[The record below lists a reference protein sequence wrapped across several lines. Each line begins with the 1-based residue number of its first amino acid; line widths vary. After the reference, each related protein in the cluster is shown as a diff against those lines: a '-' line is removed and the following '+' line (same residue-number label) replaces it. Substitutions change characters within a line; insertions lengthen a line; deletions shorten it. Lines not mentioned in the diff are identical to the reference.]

1 MTNTIGSL
9 LALAV
14 TTSIA
19 LANGGGEDPKN
30 AFQEKSGW
38 KPGSGI
44 NLADSDEFKLNLSN
58 LIQVGYNYAQYGGKS
73 KGNDG
78 ETIPKGSRS
87 SFDVAHVRTTLS
99 GHAFGKNLLYKLQIE
114 SAGANANFDNATVD
128 NTSILRDAWAQWN
141 FLADANTV
149 GLRMGQSKSGFG
161 LESTGT
167 LGGLYFVER
176 SSASETFS
184 GLRSRGA
191 WLYGSHMEN
200 KVRWNAGLQ
209 NGDVAG
215 AAFRE
220 TATGRH
226 IVEAGGNA
234 DNPNSQLNVV
244 GNVSF
249 DPLGDTTG
257 GKNNQ
262 YVMQGDLDGA
272 KALLGTIGAGIMIGN
287 EVVTDGTPANDVGD
301 DVTTYNLN
309 TAWMFGSGFT
319 AQAEFFSRADDLAN
333 TVTRDKE
340 GYYGMLTYTLAKA
353 GNSDM
358 QWGVG
363 VRYSSVELV
372 NVATTNT
379 DVSANEFSIVANA
392 FYHGHACKTQIELTT
407 VDTDNSNTTG
417 STDND
422 YLVRVQFQLMF

>member
-58 LIQVGYNYAQYGGKS
+58 LIQVGYNYAQIGKDDS
-73 KGNDG
+73 DPS
-78 ETIPKGSRS
+78 TSVS

-114 SAGANANFDNATVD
+114 SAGANANFDNAD
-128 NTSILRDAWAQWN
+128 STSILRDAWAQWN

-215 AAFRE
+215 AALGIGDGLR
-220 TATGRH
+220 

-272 KALLGTIGAGIMIGN
+272 KALLGTIGGGIMIGN
-287 EVVTDGTPANDVGD
+287 EVVTDGDPANNFGD

-319 AQAEFFSRADDLAN
+319 AQAEFFSRADNGALNPTTN
-333 TVTRDKE
+333 TDNTFNTE

-363 VRYSSVELV
+363 VRYSSVDIV
-372 NVATTNT
+372 DIGDTGT
-379 DVSANEFSIVANA
+379 DLSVNEFSIVANA
-392 FYHGHACKTQIELTT
+392 FYHGHACKTQIELTS
-407 VDTDNSNTTG
+407 VDTDVPDD

>member
-73 KGNDG
+73 VGNDDA
-78 ETIPKGSRS
+78 TIPKGSQS

-114 SAGANANFDNATVD
+114 SAGANANVDNANAD

-161 LESTGT
+161 LESTGA

-200 KVRWNAGLQ
+200 KMRWNAGLQ

-215 AAFRE
+215 RAL
-220 TATGRH
+220 GR
-226 IVEAGGNA
+226 VEEAGGNA
-234 DNPNSQLNVV
+234 DNTNSQLNVV

-257 GKNNQ
+257 GKTNQ

-287 EVVTDGTPANDVGD
+287 EVALVGNGVGD

-319 AQAEFFSRADDLAN
+319 AQAEFFSRADNLAN
-333 TVTRDKE
+333 NTATRDTE

-372 NVATTNT
+372 DVANTTT
-379 DVSANEFSIVANA
+379 DLSANEFSIVANA

-407 VDTDNSNTTG
+407 VDTDNSSSATS

>member
-73 KGNDG
+73 VGNDDA
-78 ETIPKGSRS
+78 TIPKGSQS

-114 SAGANANFDNATVD
+114 SAGANANSDNATVD
-128 NTSILRDAWAQWN
+128 STSILRDAWAQWN

-215 AAFRE
+215 RAL
-220 TATGRH
+220 GRV
-226 IVEAGGNA
+226 VEAGGNA

-287 EVVTDGTPANDVGD
+287 EVVANGTNDIGD

-309 TAWMFGSGFT
+309 TAWMLGSGFT

-333 TVTRDKE
+333 TVTRDTE

-372 NVATTNT
+372 DVATTNT
-379 DVSANEFSIVANA
+379 DLSANEFSIVANA

-407 VDTDNSNTTG
+407 VDTDNSNAPS